1 MTTASHTARPRIRQ
15 VMHALA
21 LAGILATS
29 LPAAAFAGDHRDR
42 DRYERYDRYERDR
55 YDRDRYDR
63 NRYDHRDHDW
73 REHRHDGY
81 DRDRYDSDRRY
92 SGYDRGRRV
101 QIVWIRHGD
110 HWHPNYV
117 NGRAWRNDYCGRRG
131 YESYTYFGRNAPRGY
146 YDEDGYYEGRKR
158 DNTGAIVAGV
168 GIGLLGLAIATSGN

>member
-1 MTTASHTARPRIRQ
+1 MTTASNPARSRKA
-15 VMHALA
+15 MHALA

-29 LPAAAFAGDHRDR
+29 LPAAAFADDHR
-42 DRYERYDRYERDR
+42 
-55 YDRDRYDR
+55 
-63 NRYDHRDHDW
+63 NHDW

-81 DRDRYDSDRRY
+81 HRDHHDNNRYDS
-92 SGYDRGRRV
+92 GYNHRRRV
-101 QIVWIRHGD
+101 QVVWIRHGD

-131 YESYTYFGRNAPRGY
+131 YESYSFYGRSAPRGY
-146 YDEDGYYEGRKR
+146 YYYDSHYDGRKR